1 MYVKT
6 ATPPPP
12 PEEVGGDGFVFNND
26 ESSPRSRSVSAKAKS
41 TRPLLGRSKSMA
53 NLLSEVERQKKSFS
67 LLTIVPDVQSSAIE
81 EEHDEE
87 NPGAND
93 ALAPSDFRLDKSLY
107 KGQQL
112 LDVPPTNDLTKS
124 ANRRPSRRAS
134 LDSPLTSS
142 LSRSF
147 RLNRRTSQT
156 SLTSSNLFVPPTNDL
171 TKSANRRP
179 SRRASLDGP
188 LTSSL
193 RRSFSLSLRTS
204 QTSLTSSNLFD
215 DRSQHSMKRNVSQAP
230 SSTSG
235 TDSSIVSGSGLERTE
250 DDRAYIKSVLRQ
262 MYFSKMWSE
271 RDLKPIWHHHLTE
284 SNTKREM

>member
-53 NLLSEVERQKKSFS
+53 NLLSEVERQKESFS

-134 LDSPLTSS
+134 LDGPLTSS

-147 RLNRRTSQT
+147 RLNR
-156 SLTSSNLFVPPTNDL
+156 
-171 TKSANRRP
+171 
-179 SRRASLDGP
+179 
-188 LTSSL
+188 
-193 RRSFSLSLRTS
+193 RTS

-215 DRSQHSMKRNVSQAP
+215 DRSQHSMKRNVSQAL